1 MFSTARPRRMTDEGE
16 DRGSAVR
23 QEEIPPE
30 ASQAR
35 DRGSEE
41 EQGEASL
48 EGAMETSKAVACRS
62 PLVTVSSP
70 IHSSVY
76 HKAEKLTFRVW
87 CFGFCVFVGFFK
99 AEWHFIFKRKTV
111 YSSIC
116 CNFDLGFSA
125 PSPSSTEGV
134 GFRPHPSIGKDG
146 KANSILRLL
155 TGWGSVQRLLQ
166 VTGLERPVIYPL
178 SPAQRPSHSSPAP
191 GPQTHIHI
199 PETARRRSHRPYF
212 AQARLWDNTKP
223 LNFSNSV
230 SSSRKCFV
238 IF

>member
-116 CNFDLGFSA
+116 CNFDRSGFLRTFSQFHGGCGLSSTSVYWQGWKSEFDLAAPDRLGERTEAPPGDGAGKTSDIPA
-125 PSPSSTEGV
+125 ESSRETEPQLPGSGAPDPHSHPRNSKASEPPAVLCPSPAV
-134 GFRPHPSIGKDG
+134 GQH
-146 KANSILRLL
+146 KA
-155 TGWGSVQRLLQ
+155 T
-166 VTGLERPVIYPL
+166 
-178 SPAQRPSHSSPAP
+178 
-191 GPQTHIHI
+191 
-199 PETARRRSHRPYF
+199 
-212 AQARLWDNTKP
+212 
-223 LNFSNSV
+223 
-230 SSSRKCFV
+230 
-238 IF
+238 